1 MTQSHDDFDTFN
13 TFQRRGKVKT
23 IIFAT
28 IVIIVLVIAVAGLVL
43 MNFTPQPE
51 SIQVLTEQ
59 SLGMGA
65 ALGSSAMI

>member
-1 MTQSHDDFDTFN
+1 MTQSHEDFDTFS

-28 IVIIVLVIAVAGLVL
+28 IVIMVLVIAVAGLVL

-51 SIQVLTEQ
+51 SIQVLKEQ
-59 SLGMGA
+59 SLGGA